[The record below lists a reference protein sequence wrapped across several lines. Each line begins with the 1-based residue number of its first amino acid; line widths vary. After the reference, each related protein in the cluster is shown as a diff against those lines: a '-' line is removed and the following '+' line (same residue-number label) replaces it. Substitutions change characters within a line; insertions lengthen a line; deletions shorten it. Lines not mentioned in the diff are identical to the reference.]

1 MNDHLL
7 LERARALGASDLSID
22 EVSLLVQR
30 AMESEEFRDALGDI
44 PGVPERL
51 ADWQQK
57 EQRREQDE
65 KIRDFPVQALAA
77 AGTVF
82 VMVVFGMTWLLVAR
96 PWETTSQALPETP
109 AIRKEDP
116 PKPPVAASPRVVVPK
131 PVLPKVALETPIVP
145 FPWDEQLTRQA
156 RRFADVWPDQLDS
169 QHPVATS
176 KDLREWFAPVTAHAH
191 RIQDLNFGRYRV
203 GAMRGQE
210 SSV

>member
-96 PWETTSQALPETP
+96 PWERQPVFYCG
-109 AIRKEDP
+109 AIKKRHEIASTLAI
-116 PKPPVAASPRVVVPK
+116 VAK
-131 PVLPKVALETPIVP
+131 
-145 FPWDEQLTRQA
+145 
-156 RRFADVWPDQLDS
+156 
-169 QHPVATS
+169 
-176 KDLREWFAPVTAHAH
+176 
-191 RIQDLNFGRYRV
+191 
-203 GAMRGQE
+203 
-210 SSV
+210 